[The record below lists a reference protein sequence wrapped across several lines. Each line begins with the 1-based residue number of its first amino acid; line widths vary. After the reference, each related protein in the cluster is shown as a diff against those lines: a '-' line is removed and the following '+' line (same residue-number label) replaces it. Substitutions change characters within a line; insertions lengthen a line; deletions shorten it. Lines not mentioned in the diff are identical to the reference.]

1 MWMDAVPI
9 SERTHFFSLSL
20 SLLRNTVGIHEGEKE
35 LERTVVSIFWKNI
48 ASVDF
53 WGNWGKKEN
62 LNTARRRISSHI
74 RCNCWLLNLSAY
86 GCWMPVF
93 LVILYTYSI
102 TMLIIDPSLMYSKS
116 NYNSKLRIDVK
127 YLVQDISFLKFAICG
142 WNLVY
147 CE

>member
-48 ASVDF
+48 SSVDF

-86 GCWMPVF
+86 GCWMPFF
-93 LVILYTYSI
+93 LDILYIYNM
-102 TMLIIDPSLMYSKS
+102 TMLIKDPSLMYFKS
-116 NYNSKLRIDVK
+116 NYNYMLRMDVK
-127 YLVQDISFLKFAICG
+127 YLVQDISFLKSPICG

>member
-1 MWMDAVPI
+1 MWMDAVSI
-9 SERTHFFSLSL
+9 SEPTHFLSLSL
-20 SLLRNTVGIHEGEKE
+20 SQHCAYSWRWKGIGAN
-35 LERTVVSIFWKNI
+35 IFFNI
-48 ASVDF
+48 LSVDF

-86 GCWMPVF
+86 GCWMPFF
-93 LVILYTYSI
+93 LDILYIYNM
-102 TMLIIDPSLMYSKS
+102 TMLIKDPSLMYFKS
-116 NYNSKLRIDVK
+116 NYNYMLRMDVK
-127 YLVQDISFLKFAICG
+127 YLVQDISFLKSPICG